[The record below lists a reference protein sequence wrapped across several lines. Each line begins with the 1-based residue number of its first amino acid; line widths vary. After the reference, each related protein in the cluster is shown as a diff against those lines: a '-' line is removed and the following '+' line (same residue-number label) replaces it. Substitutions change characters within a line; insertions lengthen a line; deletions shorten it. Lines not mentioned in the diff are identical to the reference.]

1 MIAVAGAP
9 SSSRAGRLYPN
20 VERVLAVYY
29 ALRMDWQSKSVQT
42 HDGALHTVSTGNA
55 PGAVSFMCDIG
66 SAIESA
72 LTQYEREEVLPR
84 RWHAYFRAQF
94 AAGEQRRLQRNLCR
108 CGERVIAHKL
118 ARQSEVIA
126 KWDRE
131 SWEAECDRLSRRKA
145 YRDATR
151 KLDVE
156 LRARDLYA
164 RSLMGVRGAIP
175 LPPEWGA

>member
-9 SSSRAGRLYPN
+9 SSSRAGRLYPS

-55 PGAVSFMCDIG
+55 PGAIAFMCDVG

-72 LTQYEREEVLPR
+72 LTQHEREEVLPR
-84 RWHAYFRAQF
+84 RWNAYFRAQF
-94 AAGEQRRLQRNLCR
+94 AAGEQRRLQRGLCR
-108 CGERVIAHKL
+108 CVARNLSYKL
-118 ARQSEVIA
+118 AKQAEIIA

-131 SWEAECDRLSRRKA
+131 AWETESDRLSRRKA
-145 YRDATR
+145 YRDAAR
-151 KLDVE
+151 RLEAE

-164 RSLMGVRGAIP
+164 RALVGLRGAIP
-175 LPPEWGA
+175 LPPEWCV